1 MGGRPVG
8 CPIVAL
14 NVWEEDGGF
23 EGGRGLSLAQREGVT
38 PPPPRHPPQVSEQE
52 LGGGMIYI

>member
-52 LGGGMIYI
+52 LGGE

>member
-1 MGGRPVG
+1 MGGRPVA

-23 EGGRGLSLAQREGVT
+23 EGGGGDSAWPREKGS
-38 PPPPRHPPQVSEQE
+38 PPLLPGTLPRCQSKSW
-52 LGGGMIYI
+52 GGMIYI